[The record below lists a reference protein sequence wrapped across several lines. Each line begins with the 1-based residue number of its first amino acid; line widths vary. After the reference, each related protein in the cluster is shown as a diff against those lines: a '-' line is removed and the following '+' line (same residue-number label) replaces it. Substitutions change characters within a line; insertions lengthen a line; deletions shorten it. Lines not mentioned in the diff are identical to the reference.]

1 MSFRMS
7 SKRVRASRAQQCGLV
22 STSAQPTLYV
32 KSQSTRG
39 TTNKTNGRPSAGIFH
54 QTTDR
59 PPDQPTEQQPV
70 QTHKRVQR
78 CHSVTPSLRHCISFS
93 LHHVTVSTTP
103 SPSPPLTQSLS
114 SSSSSS
120 IIVVVDH
127 CRCRRRSSSS
137 SSSSLSSS
145 LSSSSSLL
153 VVHSLMKRHCAAA
166 RSGAAAQLR
175 RCRVSSRGTVHIVYT
190 NRTLRQ

>member
-1 MSFRMS
+1 MQGNVDQMSFRMS
-7 SKRVRASRAQQCGLV
+7 SKRVRASRAQQCVLV

-78 CHSVTPSLRHCISFS
+78 CHSVTPSLRHCISFT

-137 SSSSLSSS
+137 SSSSL
-145 LSSSSSLL
+145 L
-153 VVHSLMKRHCAAA
+153 VVHSLMKRHCVAA

-175 RCRVSSRGTVHIVYT
+175 RCRVTSRGTVHIVYT

>member
-78 CHSVTPSLRHCISFS
+78 CHSVTPSLRHCISFT

-137 SSSSLSSS
+137 SSSSL
-145 LSSSSSLL
+145 L

-175 RCRVSSRGTVHIVYT
+175 RCRVTSRGTVHIVYT